1 MKVDEVKR
9 ILTIGAGTMGH
20 QIGFLCA
27 LHGYEVVVFDV
38 EKEHLV
44 VARNRVARLA
54 DRFVKRAAWPP
65 KKKPP

>member
-27 LHGYEVVVFDV
+27 LHGYEVVTLSWHATVLPGYSP
-38 EKEHLV
+38 LV
-44 VARNRVARLA
+44 MFHQSRHA
-54 DRFVKRAAWPP
+54 DIW
-65 KKKPP
+65 

>member
-27 LHGYEVVVFDV
+27 LHYEVVVFDV

-54 DRFVKRAAWPP
+54 VR
-65 KKKPP
+65 